1 MNVISTKLNIE
12 YDKMGNTNIKS
23 ICIIQKVQIISID
36 QNAPSLDTAE
46 AKLNWIFSIYDA
58 DDGGRFQKNTIF
70 SFIPNFVC
78 SIDVVEIMDLVLG
91 LFKISKMEEDMDKI
105 VACVQVQSFFQ
116 CLQYYIVN
124 NTKRIFLCA

>member
-1 MNVISTKLNIE
+1 MNTTKWEILISNVFAS
-12 YDKMGNTNIKS
+12 S
-23 ICIIQKVQIISID
+23 IQKGKVQIISID

-70 SFIPNFVC
+70 SFIHNFVC

-105 VACVQVQSFFQ
+105 VACVQVRCFNLKNV
-116 CLQYYIVN
+116 C
-124 NTKRIFLCA
+124 NTTTTKK

>member
-58 DDGGRFQKNTIF
+58 DDGGRFQKNTIV
-70 SFIPNFVC
+70 SLIHNFVC

-105 VACVQVQSFFQ
+105 VACVQVQCFILKK
-116 CLQYYIVN
+116 CLQYYN
-124 NTKRIFLCA
+124 NQKMIFLSG

>member
-1 MNVISTKLNIE
+1 MNVIRTKWNIE
-12 YDKMGNTNIKS
+12 YDKMGNTNIKC
-23 ICIIQKVQIISID
+23 ICIMNKKISID

-58 DDGGRFQKNTIF
+58 DDGGRLKKNTIF
-70 SFIPNFVC
+70 SFIHHFVC

-105 VACVQVQSFFQ
+105 VACVQVQCFILKK
-116 CLQYYIVN
+116 CLHYYN
-124 NTKRIFLCA
+124 NQKMIFLCG